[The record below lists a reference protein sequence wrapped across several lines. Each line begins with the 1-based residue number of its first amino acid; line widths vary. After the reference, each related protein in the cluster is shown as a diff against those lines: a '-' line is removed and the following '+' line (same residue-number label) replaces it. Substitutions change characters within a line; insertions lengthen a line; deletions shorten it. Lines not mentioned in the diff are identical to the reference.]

1 MAKQPKNLLSNFGNV
16 AKDNSQNVDIKEE
29 KGSEDNVNSNSNDNS
44 NVNVNNNVNEDVNS
58 NSNVSIND
66 NNNVTYPSNK
76 NNNDLDNKNEKYLD
90 NDNNHENEEQTDNL
104 VDNIRVNDPKR
115 KYTKPKTVLDVLVDQ
130 KKTKKQMAF
139 YLDHDVAEAIDRL
152 NTLGKGRIKSTFVN
166 EVLRDALKREG
177 LL

>member
-29 KGSEDNVNSNSNDNS
+29 NTNKDIVNSNDNNNS

-58 NSNVSIND
+58 NSNVNIND
-66 NNNVTYPSNK
+66 NKNVMYSY
-76 NNNDLDNKNEKYLD
+76 NKNENELDNNYENYLD
-90 NDNNHENEEQTDNL
+90 NENKDKNEEQTDNL

>member
-1 MAKQPKNLLSNFGNV
+1 MSKQPRNLLSNFGNV
-16 AKDNSQNVDIKEE
+16 ASSPDRNVDNKEKNEE
-29 KGSEDNVNSNSNDNS
+29 KDDVNSNSNDNS
-44 NVNVNNNVNEDVNS
+44 NVNVNNNVNKDVNS
-58 NSNVSIND
+58 NVNINKD
-66 NNNVTYPSNK
+66 
-76 NNNDLDNKNEKYLD
+76 DNKNDNQIRNINDDEEHHKNEQYLD
-90 NDNNHENEEQTDNL
+90 NENENTNEEQTDNL

-139 YLDHDVAEAIDRL
+139 YLDHDVSEAVDRL

-166 EVLRDALKREG
+166 EVLREALKREG

>member
-16 AKDNSQNVDIKEE
+16 AKDNLQNVEIKEE
-29 KGSEDNVNSNSNDNS
+29 NTNKDTVNSNHNNNS
-44 NVNVNNNVNEDVNS
+44 NVNDNVNKDVNSNNNVNIDDNK
-58 NSNVSIND
+58 NVMYS
-66 NNNVTYPSNK
+66 SNK
-76 NNNDLDNKNEKYLD
+76 NENELDNNYEHYLD
-90 NDNNHENEEQTDNL
+90 SENKDKNEEQTDNL
-104 VDNIRVNDPKR
+104 ADNIRVNDPKR
-115 KYTKPKTVLDVLVDQ
+115 RYTKPKTVLDVLVDQ

>member
-16 AKDNSQNVDIKEE
+16 AKDNSKNVDIKEE
-29 KGSEDNVNSNSNDNS
+29 NGMEHNSNSNSNS
-44 NVNVNNNVNEDVNS
+44 NNNGNVNVNNNVNEDVNS
-58 NSNVSIND
+58 NVIVND
-66 NNNVTYPSNK
+66 NNNVTDSSNK
-76 NNNDLDNKNEKYLD
+76 NDNDLDNKNEKYLD
-90 NDNNHENEEQTDNL
+90 NEKNHENEDQIDNL
-104 VDNIRVNDPKR
+104 VDNIRINDPKR

-139 YLDHDVAEAIDRL
+139 YLDHDVSEAIDRL

>member
-16 AKDNSQNVDIKEE
+16 AKDNIQNVDIKEE

-76 NNNDLDNKNEKYLD
+76 KNNDLDNKNEKYLD
-90 NDNNHENEEQTDNL
+90 NENNHENEEQTDNL